1 MTVGRGEHNAGML
14 RIGSIVWGVR
24 DVSRAV
30 EFWTAALD
38 YRARGGDDPDWV
50 LLKPRHGTGVQL
62 ALQEVKADAAERRR
76 HHLDLYAYDHIAE
89 VERLLSLGARRVV
102 DWRYPDDADYIV
114 LSDPDGNYF
123 CVIAAGEVARDAS
136 LRIGGTRFVADTNGL
151 LDPEAFAYRGARA
164 LVALHEKELRA
175 FVPVWRRFD
184 ASGIRL
190 PETHDEDYLSNE
202 HLLLHVLRAAGRY
215 LTWVCGQ
222 LGLPDPEVAEAPGPE
237 DISAKADEF
246 LEHVLSRWRGALTQV
261 PATRFED
268 KAYVSNWGAP
278 MTIESMLEHAFTH
291 PARHTFQLEELMA
304 RQPTP
309 G

>member
-1 MTVGRGEHNAGML
+1 ML

-30 EFWTAALD
+30 AFWTAALD
-38 YRARGGDDPDWV
+38 YRARGGGDPDWV
-50 LLKPRHGTGVQL
+50 LLKPKRGTGVQL

-89 VERLLSLGARRVV
+89 VERLLGLGAHSVP
-102 DWRYPDDADYIV
+102 DWRYPADADYIV

-123 CVIAAGEVARDAS
+123 CVIAAGEAARDAS
-136 LRIGGTRFVADTNGL
+136 LRIGGTRFVSDTTGL
-151 LDPEAFAYRGARA
+151 PDPEAFIYRGARA

-190 PETHDEDYLSNE
+190 PATDDEDYLSNE

-215 LTWVCGQ
+215 LTWVCRQ
-222 LGLPDPEVAEAPGPE
+222 LGLPDPQIAEAPGT
-237 DISAKADEF
+237 DYISARAEEF
-246 LEHVLSRWRGALTQV
+246 LEHVLSRWRVALTQV
-261 PATRFED
+261 PADRFED
-268 KAYVSNWGAP
+268 KAYVANWGAP

-291 PARHTFQLEELMA
+291 PARHSFQLEELMA
-304 RQPTP
+304 RQPSL